1 MNHYNEVDYSLIAC
15 VLLGLL
21 LLAVV
26 LKTLSVTIAKSAIPA
41 GYRSAVVNVLGLSFT
56 LVEIPAQQRLDYL
69 KRCMKLSASDGFE
82 FMRDD
87 LIVST
92 ELIALHLRRWYMPRG
107 VIAFRLRRLTAATI
121 AELFRSCVTL
131 SNLPF
136 SIVKDD
142 ETAEPDNLI
151 AAADPAGDPDD
162 EWDWVDGENEKK
174 KRPVALQ

>member
-69 KRCMKLSASDGFE
+69 KRCVKLSASDGFE

-92 ELIALHLRRWYMPRG
+92 ELIALHLRRWYVPRG

-142 ETAEPDNLI
+142 DVDDGLQRS
-151 AAADPAGDPDD
+151 DPSLESSDDD
-162 EWDWVDGENEKK
+162 EWDWVDGEDEKK

>member
-1 MNHYNEVDYSLIAC
+1 MLLVDSYIYLLVVAIGLFTWP
-15 VLLGLL
+15 VLGFLT
-21 LLAVV
+21 AKVV
-26 LKTLSVTIAKSAIPA
+26 EKTIVPA

-69 KRCMKLSASDGFE
+69 KRCMKLNASDGFE

-87 LIVST
+87 LIVSS
-92 ELIALHLRRWYMPRG
+92 ELIALHLRRWYLPRWF
-107 VIAFRLRRLTAATI
+107 VAFRLRRLTAATI
-121 AELFRSCVTL
+121 AKLFQSCVEL

-142 ETAEPDNLI
+142 GVADDLQRSDPSLESSDDPDN
-151 AAADPAGDPDD
+151 
-162 EWDWVDGENEKK
+162 EWDYVDEEDEKK